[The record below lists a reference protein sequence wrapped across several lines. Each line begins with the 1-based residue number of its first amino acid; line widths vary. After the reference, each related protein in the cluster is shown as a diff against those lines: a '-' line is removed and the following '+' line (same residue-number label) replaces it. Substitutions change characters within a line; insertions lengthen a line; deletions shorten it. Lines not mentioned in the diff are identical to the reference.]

1 MGGNLTAEN
10 IVTGGHQTN
19 VQYGDRVTQIGSSGP
34 VTAGTSSGG
43 DVEATREGF
52 KQQLA
57 ELQTHLAQAIE
68 ADEFEDDYEAEDA
81 KTALARVAEQ
91 AAGDSPA
98 SDKITG
104 QLERATTILT
114 KSSDTAQ
121 AAGKLG
127 SAVIK
132 LAPMAMTLKELAE
145 MVF

>member
-1 MGGNLTAEN
+1 M
-10 IVTGGHQTN
+10 
-19 VQYGDRVTQIGSSGP
+19 
-34 VTAGTSSGG
+34 
-43 DVEATREGF
+43 EATLEGF

-68 ADEFEDDYEAEDA
+68 AGEFEDDYEAEDA

-104 QLERATTILT
+104 QLDRATTILT